1 MINPKELRIG
11 NRISVNEC
19 EYEVTGILKQ
29 ARGEYEINAVNNR
42 MDVINVPPQECNPI
56 ELTEQTLSDIGFE
69 PFGNTELMQLKV
81 TDSLRIIAII
91 GNGEANRPYRIAI
104 STIRMYPFRNGDDIK
119 SIEGREFIPIR
130 HLHQLQNLYA
140 ALKQQ
145 ELF

>member
-19 EYEVTGILKQ
+19 EYEVTGISKQ
-29 ARGEYEINAVNNR
+29 AGGEYEINAVNNR
-42 MDVINVPPQECNPI
+42 MNVINVSPQECNPI
-56 ELTEQTLSDIGFE
+56 EFTEQTLSDIGFE

-81 TDSLRIIAII
+81 TDFLRIIAII
-91 GNGEANRPYRIAI
+91 GNDEANKPNRIAI

-119 SIEGREFIPIR
+119 PIEGREFIPIR

-140 ALKQQ
+140 ALKAT